1 MFHGTSPTIKEVA
14 SVVGLSPAAVS
25 LALRNHRSI
34 PPATR
39 QRIRPALARKFP
51 NAAAAT
57 EGANWLSSFL
67 FLAERTKN
75 ENDWRRT

>member
-1 MFHGTSPTIKEVA
+1 MSGNPWK
-14 SVVGLSPAAVS
+14 
-25 LALRNHRSI
+25 
-34 PPATR
+34 
-39 QRIRPALARKFP
+39 QALARKFP

-67 FLAERTKN
+67 FLAERTRN